1 MKNIYFLL
9 FFATF
14 FGYSQSIQLSPS
26 AELSVITCGPSD
38 VDLYATFGHSA
49 FRILDIPNNIDR
61 VYNYGTFNFNTPN
74 FYTKFVRGQLL
85 YQLSAYDFASFLYS
99 YHQEKRWVKGQVLDL
114 TSEDVQKVY
123 DFLEN
128 NAKPENRLYKYEFFY
143 DNCST
148 RLYDVMEKVLG
159 DKLVFNPLYAKEENL
174 SHRDLIQMY
183 LANHPWGDFGI
194 DYALGS
200 DIDRKATSRDYLFL
214 PDYVYDAFMEVKII
228 ENGEEKPIV
237 KRTEDILLEFDDI
250 PYKNSFFSPLVVFI
264 ILASIVLFF
273 TYLDFKRRSR
283 NRLLDIILFS
293 TTGLLGIVLLLLW
306 FATDQTLTVNNFNIL
321 WAFAP
326 NIIFVFVLSKAKN
339 SSIIK
344 YYMLSLLLLLDLLV
358 LLWIFKI
365 QIFSI
370 ALVPILIALYTRYIY
385 LWVYFRKYQ
394 IKIKD

>member
-1 MKNIYFLL
+1 
-9 FFATF
+9 
-14 FGYSQSIQLSPS
+14 
-26 AELSVITCGPSD
+26 
-38 VDLYATFGHSA
+38 
-49 FRILDIPNNIDR
+49 
-61 VYNYGTFNFNTPN
+61 
-74 FYTKFVRGQLL
+74 
-85 YQLSAYDFASFLYS
+85 
-99 YHQEKRWVKGQVLDL
+99 
-114 TSEDVQKVY
+114 
-123 DFLEN
+123 
-128 NAKPENRLYKYEFFY
+128 
-143 DNCST
+143 
-148 RLYDVMEKVLG
+148 
-159 DKLVFNPLYAKEENL
+159 LVFNPLYAKEENL
-174 SHRDLIQMY
+174 SHRDLIQLY

-214 PDYVYDAFMEVKII
+214 PDYVYDAFMNVKII
-228 ENGEEKPIV
+228 QNGEEKPIV
-237 KRTEDILLEFDDI
+237 KRTEDILLEFDEI
-250 PYKNSFFSPLVVFI
+250 PYKNSFFSPLVVFS

-273 TYLDFKRRSR
+273 TYLDFKRKSR

-370 ALVPILIALYTRYIY
+370 ALVPILIALYARYIY
-385 LWVYFRKYQ
+385 LWIYFKKN
-394 IKIKD
+394 IDH